1 MRISDWS
8 SDVCSSDLSDRR
20 RILRGGAGPSS
31 GCRSCRCLSFCC
43 FAFGRF
49 GAEREAL
56 DEHERLAAVRLTLE
70 ADLANR
76 NGFCEQRPE
85 KGGKLRLKALAR
97 LGRGQPAGHRP
108 ENAKP
113 VATYGITTTPTHH
126 HLTRYKT
133 DT

>member
-56 DEHERLAAVRLTLE
+56 DEHERLAAVRLTIE

-85 KGGKLRLKALAR
+85 QGGKLRLQALAR
-97 LGRGQPAGHRP
+97 LGRGQRAGQRHV
-108 ENAKP
+108 EAKL
-113 VATYGITTTPTHH
+113 VEDRKSKRLNSSH
-126 HLTRYKT
+126 
-133 DT
+133 